1 MSAPVTNASDIK
13 TLTKKDASADWGDAV
28 DRAKAKDA
36 GIEWQRPKD
45 DNRSAQEI
53 IDDSPLLKNLGNQSG
68 VKDKLRERVGDFEHD
83 ADAAYRATQVLD
95 HIERFDEG
103 GSRLVGGDIDN
114 GKVDGFTKGGDAK
127 HGSEAGRLQD
137 FGKYGWEN
145 LKGEL
150 KHIEAVNDDPEAR
163 SKAEAAGIRWE
174 RPEGDERSAQQ
185 IIDDSPLLKNL
196 GNQSGVKDMLK
207 EQVGDF
213 EHDADA
219 AYRATQVLD
228 HVVRYDENGERLAG
242 KDVDN
247 TSIDG
252 FTKGGD
258 ARHGTEAGR
267 LQDFGKYGFESLKG
281 ELQHVD
287 DVGKDDKRRE
297 AAEKAG
303 VVWELPEDDKRSAQ
317 DIIDDNPLLKNL
329 GNQSGVK
336 DALREQVGDFDNDP
350 NAAFRASQVLDRVV
364 GYDEDGKA
372 LTGKDVAN
380 SSVDGFTKS
389 GEARHGTE
397 AGRLQDFGKFGFE
410 SLAKPEGFDQVGSY
424 KDFLKANPDA
434 DAGSKQ
440 IAQYGAIFDAKYDSI
455 RGKTGADGAVT
466 ADNIKDYLKQN
477 PQLSKQEQEALNFF
491 AQPGA
496 FRKVDTASNNIGD
509 KPDGKVSRE
518 DVQNWLKSGS
528 PTDAQG
534 LASLITDVAA
544 GNVTGKVDTRKLGED
559 VFAHPEKYSAE
570 EKAAVLLDLQ
580 EAQKLVVD
588 GANAGVWNSDYGKV
602 AIANRSGAI
611 WEPQKLLEDINDH
624 MAILQNDKETADYLK
639 SAGDEAVKTLFE
651 ENPGLKDAVS
661 KTYEDEVKSGK
672 ALDAAWDANTKD
684 GKTDQHTALASFYA
698 TATSLQS
705 ILGIDDAKAIQGAV
719 GKSSH
724 NEDFKTFYKD
734 KLATGERMRE
744 LLKENSPAQA
754 AAEFSLEVALYNSA
768 LDPQFTAEYDKQ
780 LNDNFSTI
788 TQENLFKDASFDDL
802 KTAFG
807 KDGGEELDED
817 KVRKL
822 IDQMRDE
829 SPELLLNQDGTVATT
844 DQVLAGFRGNWD
856 LFRQGTK
863 ALDKMGKLS
872 DFDPNGNA
880 KGAYGSGVLHGVSG
894 LFLAGVTIAR
904 GAQSGGKL
912 TDRNIVDITTGS
924 VQTTTVLIEGGSKG
938 YQEHLTKA
946 IKNGEQTLTDM
957 KDGKVMLDL
966 LDEVKANVKD
976 GKHAKVV
983 AKNFEEAAKGIGGLA
998 GIVAGAYGIFD
1009 GVNALRRGDKLAGGF
1024 GITAGSL
1031 GVLAG
1036 SASAVEGGLGL
1047 LGANLPRFL
1056 PGLAATAGVLG
1067 FLGAGVAVLAAIIP
1081 GLVKEGQE
1089 QVKSDKFGSL
1099 LGDSIERYG
1108 IDGIKD
1114 GTLADIPTKDWP
1126 GGEEWTS

>member
-1 MSAPVTNASDIK
+1 MSAPVSNAPQIK
-13 TLTKKDASADWGDAV
+13 VLTKNDSSAEWGDAV

-45 DNRSAQEI
+45 DHRSAQEI
-53 IDDSPLLKNLGNQSG
+53 IDNSPLLKNLGNQSG
-68 VKDKLRERVGDFEHD
+68 VRDKLRERVGDFEGD
-83 ADAAYRATQVLD
+83 ADAVYRATQVLE

-114 GKVDGFTKGGDAK
+114 GRVDGFTKGGDAK
-127 HGSEAGRLQD
+127 HGTEAGRLQD

-150 KHIEAVNDDPEAR
+150 KHVDAVNGDPGTRA
-163 SKAEAAGIRWE
+163 KAEAAGIHWAL
-174 RPEGDERSAQQ
+174 PDGDKRSAQD
-185 IIDDSPLLKNL
+185 IINDNPLLKNL
-196 GNQSGVKDMLK
+196 GNQSGVKDMLR

-213 EHDADA
+213 DKDPNA
-219 AYRATQVLD
+219 AFRAIQVLD
-228 HVVRYDENGERLAG
+228 RVVGYDDKGKALTG
-242 KDVDN
+242 KDVAN
-247 TSIDG
+247 SSVDG

-267 LQDFGKYGFESLKG
+267 LQDFGKYGFESL
-281 ELQHVD
+281 
-287 DVGKDDKRRE
+287 
-297 AAEKAG
+297 
-303 VVWELPEDDKRSAQ
+303 
-317 DIIDDNPLLKNL
+317 
-329 GNQSGVK
+329 
-336 DALREQVGDFDNDP
+336 
-350 NAAFRASQVLDRVV
+350 
-364 GYDEDGKA
+364 
-372 LTGKDVAN
+372 
-380 SSVDGFTKS
+380 
-389 GEARHGTE
+389 
-397 AGRLQDFGKFGFE
+397 
-410 SLAKPEGFDQVGSY
+410 AKPLANDEIGSY
-424 KDFLKANPDA
+424 KDFLKANPHA
-434 DAGSKQ
+434 SAGTKQ
-440 IAQYGAIFDAKYDSI
+440 IAQYGAILDAKYDSI

-466 ADNIKDYLKQN
+466 EQNIKDYLKQN
-477 PQLSKQEQEALNFF
+477 PQLSKEEKEALNFF

-496 FRKVDTASNNIGD
+496 FRKLDTASNSIGD
-509 KPDGKVSRE
+509 KPDGKVSRD
-518 DVQNWLKSGS
+518 DVQNWLKKSA
-528 PTDAQG
+528 PTNAQT

-544 GNVTGKVDTRKLGED
+544 GNVTGKVDTRKLDKDIFE
-559 VFAHPEKYSAE
+559 HPEKYTAE
-570 EKAAVLLDLQ
+570 QKAAVLLELQ

-588 GANAGVWNSDYGKV
+588 GASAGVWSSDYGKV
-602 AIANRSGAI
+602 SIANRSGAI
-611 WEPQKLLEDINDH
+611 WEPQKLLQDINDH
-624 MAILQNDKETADYLK
+624 MTVLQDDKETAAYIKD
-639 SAGDEAVKTLFE
+639 AGDKAVKALFE
-651 ENPGLKDAVS
+651 ESPGLKDAVTQ
-661 KTYEDEVKSGK
+661 TYEDEVKSGK
-672 ALDAAWDANTKD
+672 ALDAAWDTNTKD

-719 GKSSH
+719 AKSSH
-724 NEDFKTFYKD
+724 TADFQTFYKEQ
-734 KLATGERMRE
+734 LATGERMRE
-744 LLKENSPAQA
+744 LLKNNSPEQA
-754 AAEFSLEVALYNSA
+754 ASEFSLEVALYTSA
-768 LDPQFTAEYDKQ
+768 LDPQFTALYDKQ

-788 TQENLFKDASFDDL
+788 AQENLFKGASFDNL

-807 KDGGEELDED
+807 KDGGEALDED

-822 IDQMRDE
+822 IDQMRKE

-872 DFDPNGNA
+872 DFDPNGGA

-938 YQEHLTKA
+938 YQEHLGKA
-946 IKNGEQTLTDM
+946 IKNGEQTLKDM

-966 LDEVKANVKD
+966 LDEVKDNVKD

-998 GIVAGAYGIFD
+998 SIVAGAYGIFD
-1009 GVNALRRGDKLAGGF
+1009 GVNALRRGDKLSGGF

-1067 FLGAGVAVLAAIIP
+1067 FLGAGVAVLAALIP
-1081 GLVKEGQE
+1081 GLVKEGQA
-1089 QVKSDKFGSL
+1089 QVKSDKFGEV
-1099 LGDSIERYG
+1099 LGDAIERYG
-1108 IDGIKD
+1108 IDGVKD
-1114 GTLADIPTKDWP
+1114 GSIADIPTKDWP